1 MYLSENFYSF
11 SREFSLILLAA
22 LTFTFVFVWA
32 VPQQA
37 LMKEEENIAVQNL
50 RQSLRKLFFLCFM
63 FPFKTALDDSDDLAQ
78 FSARPSEP
86 AYMLVN
92 IFARLKYSS

>member
-22 LTFTFVFVWA
+22 LTFTFVLVWE

-37 LMKEEENIAVQNL
+37 LN
-50 RQSLRKLFFLCFM
+50 
-63 FPFKTALDDSDDLAQ
+63 
-78 FSARPSEP
+78 
-86 AYMLVN
+86 
-92 IFARLKYSS
+92 